1 MLGRSFTKMG
11 SYETPRRVT
20 DLRLDRRKIMRRP
33 KYRWMESVV
42 KNLKEIGI
50 SRWWVVATATES

>member
-1 MLGRSFTKMG
+1 MG